1 MRKRL
6 HERAST
12 LKPALVTGN
21 GLSVAC
27 CVRDLSPGGAKLRV
41 ADPGMIPDEFQLLL
55 KDTRQARRAKVRW
68 RRKAEVGVAFLDDRR
83 VFGRR
88 NSAPSSGPK

>member
-6 HERAST
+6 HERTSALT
-12 LKPALVTGN
+12 PAVITGN
-21 GLSVAC
+21 GLTIDC

-41 ADPGMIPDEFQLLL
+41 ADAASIPQEFQLLL
-55 KDTRQARRAKVRW
+55 KGATQTRRAKVRW
-68 RRKAEVGVAFLDDRR
+68 RRRTEVGVAFLNDRR

-88 NSAPSSGPK
+88 IDPSSASA